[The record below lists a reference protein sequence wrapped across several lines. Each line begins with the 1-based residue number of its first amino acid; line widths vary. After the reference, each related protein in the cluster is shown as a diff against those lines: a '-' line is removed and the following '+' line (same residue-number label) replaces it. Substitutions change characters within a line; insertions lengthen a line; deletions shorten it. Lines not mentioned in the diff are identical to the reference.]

1 MTEYGVTSSGFIPKP
16 FSVILEELKLLAK
29 QELGDDIDLSE
40 NSRLLRFLEIVAK
53 REDELWQLAEDI
65 YYSGFVQ
72 FATGESLDRVVALLG
87 IRRKQATR
95 AKGYVRFSKSGP
107 TWFEI
112 YIPKGTR
119 VATQD
124 GSVVFRT
131 TQDAILPGATTYVDV
146 PIEAVEPGSQ
156 GNVAAN
162 TITKLVDPISG
173 IESVTNPEPTTGG
186 RDAETDEELRYR
198 AIKYAPYAKATL
210 HSIKS
215 ALLQIEGVTDV
226 NIWEDLES
234 HKIIA
239 VVAGG
244 NEVIINL
251 TIEDVRP
258 AGIPVEWQ
266 RPTAKS
272 IDVNAQIKVL
282 EGYDASEVQSNV
294 QNAIT
299 NYINGLHIGEDVN
312 FSDLAKVILQ
322 VEGVDDIVSLE
333 ATDGTNTINS
343 FGQSIAIAET
353 EKAQAG
359 TVTVTVV

>member
-16 FSVILEELKLLAK
+16 FSVILEELKQLAK
-29 QELGDDIDLSE
+29 REFGEDIDLSE
-40 NSRLLRFLEIVAK
+40 NSRLLRFLEIIAK

-95 AKGYVRFSKSGP
+95 ATGIVTFSRSTP
-107 TWFEI
+107 ATSDI
-112 YIPKGTR
+112 TIPAGTR
-119 VATQD
+119 VATSD
-124 GSVVFRT
+124 ESVVFQT
-131 TQDAILPGATTYVDV
+131 TEAVILQTGQTQAEA
-146 PIEAVEPGSQ
+146 PIEAVEPGAK
-156 GNVAAN
+156 GNVPAN

-186 RDAETDEELRYR
+186 RDVETDEELRYR
-198 AIKYAPYAKATL
+198 AIKYAPYAKATI

-226 NIWEDLES
+226 NVQEDLAN
-234 HKIIA
+234 HKVIVTI
-239 VVAGG
+239 AGG
-244 NEVIINL
+244 PDDEISQ

-272 IDVNAQIKVL
+272 INVNAQIKVL
-282 EGYDASEVQSNV
+282 EGYNASEVQSNV

-359 TVTVTVV
+359 TITITVV